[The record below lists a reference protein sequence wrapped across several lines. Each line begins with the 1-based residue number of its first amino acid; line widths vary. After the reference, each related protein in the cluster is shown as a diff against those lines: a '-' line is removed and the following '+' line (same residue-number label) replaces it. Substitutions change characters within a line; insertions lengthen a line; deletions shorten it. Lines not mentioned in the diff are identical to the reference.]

1 MTSSANAKGQRICA
15 EINSIFSR
23 MEVPLSVIETP
34 EEGKFVRAAAD
45 LPAGTVLFEEK
56 PLVCWPFSKKSTGH
70 DPWAF
75 CSLCLRLLRETSEGC
90 GEANC
95 KERWCSPACKKAT
108 ANQHLFLCG
117 DVLIQLRNFH
127 DKLEESSSQ
136 DLLISVEAVS
146 RCVASI
152 AVRFLSAAHHNPDA
166 TTQELFSAATQLL
179 NRFIEPPV
187 GSDFEDI
194 NLKEWNQFIRVTLT
208 PRLVEILGTDRSD
221 VVFGLTSDATLSTI
235 IGQLTLN
242 SQGLNLILRK
252 DEEDGEPKE
261 ESDATTGDEKLN
273 ISVGAGLFTLQSCF
287 NHSCDPNA
295 EVVFSDNSEIAV
307 RLRRAVKVDEPITIT
322 YISPLYLVY
331 ENFAQRR
338 DRLSP
343 YFFTCRCERCSRE
356 EAQQASAPTSEAPA
370 ATPSA

>member
-1 MTSSANAKGQRICA
+1 
-15 EINSIFSR
+15 
-23 MEVPLSVIETP
+23 
-34 EEGKFVRAAAD
+34 
-45 LPAGTVLFEEK
+45 
-56 PLVCWPFSKKSTGH
+56 
-70 DPWAF
+70 
-75 CSLCLRLLRETSEGC
+75 
-90 GEANC
+90 
-95 KERWCSPACKKAT
+95 
-108 ANQHLFLCG
+108 
-117 DVLIQLRNFH
+117 
-127 DKLEESSSQ
+127 
-136 DLLISVEAVS
+136 
-146 RCVASI
+146 
-152 AVRFLSAAHHNPDA
+152 VRFLSAAHHNPDA
-166 TTQELFSAATQLL
+166 TTQELFAAATQLL

-208 PRLVEILGTDRSD
+208 PRLVEVLGTDRSD

-252 DEEDGEPKE
+252 PEEGDEEAKE
-261 ESDATTGDEKLN
+261 EVSDEVESTGDQKLN

-343 YFFTCRCERCSRE
+343 YFFTCRCDRCTRE
-356 EAQQASAPTSEAPA
+356 EAQQASNAEAPA
-370 ATPSA
+370 APTA